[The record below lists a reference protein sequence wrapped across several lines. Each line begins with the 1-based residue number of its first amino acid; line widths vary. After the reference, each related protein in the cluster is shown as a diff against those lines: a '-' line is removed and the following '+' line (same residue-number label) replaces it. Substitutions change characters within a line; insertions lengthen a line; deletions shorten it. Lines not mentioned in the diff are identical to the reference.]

1 MATTMKKDKRLKK
14 RKRKSEHFISLREIS
29 DDRTSISSTRWA
41 FASVIK
47 FDIIVIFLMV
57 VSGLLSHFIPTID
70 DLSGSFYGSVTALLG
85 VLTGLVSTTKAMQGF
100 ETKKDKNE
108 ESIENDNDDD
118 AVDNEEELI
127 DDDDNIEEE
136 YIEEGDDEGK

>member
-1 MATTMKKDKRLKK
+1 MATTMKNKHLKK

-100 ETKKDKNE
+100 ETKKDDKTYDSE
-108 ESIENDNDDD
+108 ETSIVTDDYSEYNDND
-118 AVDNEEELI
+118 EEI
-127 DDDDNIEEE
+127 VSN
-136 YIEEGDDEGK
+136 DDELYDEK

>member
-1 MATTMKKDKRLKK
+1 MATTMKNKRLKK

-47 FDIIVIFLMV
+47 FDIIIIFLMV

-108 ESIENDNDDD
+108 ESIENDNDNVDD
-118 AVDNEEELI
+118 EELI
-127 DDDDNIEEE
+127 NDDDDIEEE
-136 YIEEGDDEGK
+136 YIEGDDEGK

>member
-108 ESIENDNDDD
+108 ESIENDNDDS
-118 AVDNEEELI
+118 VDNEEELI
-127 DDDDNIEEE
+127 YNDDNIEEE
-136 YIEEGDDEGK
+136 YIEGDDEGK

>member
-108 ESIENDNDDD
+108 ESIENDNNVVD
-118 AVDNEEELI
+118 DNEEELI

-136 YIEEGDDEGK
+136 EYIEGDDEGK

>member
-108 ESIENDNDDD
+108 ESIENDNDD
-118 AVDNEEELI
+118 VDNEEELI
-127 DDDDNIEEE
+127 DDNDIEEE
-136 YIEEGDDEGK
+136 YIEEDDEGK

>member
-108 ESIENDNDDD
+108 ESIENDNEDV
-118 AVDNEEELI
+118 VDNEEELI
-127 DDDDNIEEE
+127 DDDDNNIEE
-136 YIEEGDDEGK
+136 YIEGDEGK

>member
-1 MATTMKKDKRLKK
+1 MATTMKNKHLKK

-108 ESIENDNDDD
+108 ESIENDNEDV
-118 AVDNEEELI
+118 VDNEEELI
-127 DDDDNIEEE
+127 DDDDNNIEE
-136 YIEEGDDEGK
+136 YIEGDEGK

>member
-1 MATTMKKDKRLKK
+1 MATTMKNKRLKK

-108 ESIENDNDDD
+108 ESINNNDNDDD
-118 AVDNEEELI
+118 EELI
-127 DDDDNIEEE
+127 DDNIDDDEEEEEE
-136 YIEEGDDEGK
+136 YIEGDDEGK

>member
-1 MATTMKKDKRLKK
+1 MKKFR
-14 RKRKSEHFISLREIS
+14 F
-29 DDRTSISSTRWA
+29 WA

-47 FDIIVIFLMV
+47 FEIIVIFLMV

-100 ETKKDKNE
+100 ETKKDKDE
-108 ESIENDNDDD
+108 ESINNNDNDD
-118 AVDNEEELI
+118 EELI
-127 DDDDNIEEE
+127 DDNIDDDEEE
-136 YIEEGDDEGK
+136 YIEGDDEGK

>member
-1 MATTMKKDKRLKK
+1 MATTMKNKHLKK

-57 VSGLLSHFIPTID
+57 VSGLVSHFVPSVD
-70 DLSGSFYGSVTALLG
+70 ELSTSFYGAVTALLG

-100 ETKKDKNE
+100 ETKKDDKTYDSE
-108 ESIENDNDDD
+108 ETSIVTDDYSEYNDND
-118 AVDNEEELI
+118 EEI
-127 DDDDNIEEE
+127 VSN
-136 YIEEGDDEGK
+136 DDELYDEK

>member
-1 MATTMKKDKRLKK
+1 MAITMKKDKRLKK

-47 FDIIVIFLMV
+47 FDIVVIFIMV

-100 ETKKDKNE
+100 ETKKDDKTYDSE
-108 ESIENDNDDD
+108 ETSIVTDDYSEYNDND
-118 AVDNEEELI
+118 EEI
-127 DDDDNIEEE
+127 VSN
-136 YIEEGDDEGK
+136 DDELYDEK

>member
-100 ETKKDKNE
+100 ETKKDKDE
-108 ESIENDNDDD
+108 ESIDNNDNDD
-118 AVDNEEELI
+118 VDEELI
-127 DDDDNIEEE
+127 NDDDIDEEE
-136 YIEEGDDEGK
+136 YIEGDDEGK

>member
-1 MATTMKKDKRLKK
+1 MATTMKNKRLKK

-29 DDRTSISSTRWA
+29 DNRTSISSTRWA

-108 ESIENDNDDD
+108 ESIENDNDNVDD
-118 AVDNEEELI
+118 EELI
-127 DDDDNIEEE
+127 NDDDDIEEE
-136 YIEEGDDEGK
+136 YIEGDDEGK

>member
-1 MATTMKKDKRLKK
+1 MATTMKNKRLKK

-108 ESIENDNDDD
+108 ESIENDNDNVDD
-118 AVDNEEELI
+118 EELI
-127 DDDDNIEEE
+127 NDDDDIEEE
-136 YIEEGDDEGK
+136 YIEGDDEGK

>member
-1 MATTMKKDKRLKK
+1 MKNKHLRK
-14 RKRKSEHFISLREIS
+14 RKRKSNHFISLREIS

-47 FDIIVIFLMV
+47 FDIVVIFIMV

-100 ETKKDKNE
+100 ETKKDDKTYDSE
-108 ESIENDNDDD
+108 ETSIVTDDYSEYNDND
-118 AVDNEEELI
+118 EEI
-127 DDDDNIEEE
+127 VSN
-136 YIEEGDDEGK
+136 DDELYDEK

>member
-1 MATTMKKDKRLKK
+1 MATTMKNKHLKK

-41 FASVIK
+41 FTSVIQ
-47 FDIIVIFLMV
+47 FDIIVIFLIV

-100 ETKKDKNE
+100 ETKKDKDE
-108 ESIENDNDDD
+108 ESINNNDNDDD
-118 AVDNEEELI
+118 DEELI
-127 DDDDNIEEE
+127 DDNIDDDEEE
-136 YIEEGDDEGK
+136 YIEGDDEGK

>member
-14 RKRKSEHFISLREIS
+14 RKRKLEHFISLREIS

-47 FDIIVIFLMV
+47 FDIVVIFLMV

-108 ESIENDNDDD
+108 ESIENDNDDI
-118 AVDNEEELI
+118 DNEEELI
-127 DDDDNIEEE
+127 DDDIEEE
-136 YIEEGDDEGK
+136 YIEGDDEGK

>member
-108 ESIENDNDDD
+108 ESIENDNNDD
-118 AVDNEEELI
+118 VDNEEELI

-136 YIEEGDDEGK
+136 YIEGDEGK

>member
-14 RKRKSEHFISLREIS
+14 RKGKSEHFISLREIS

-100 ETKKDKNE
+100 ETKKDDKTYDSE
-108 ESIENDNDDD
+108 ETSIVTDDYSEYNDND
-118 AVDNEEELI
+118 EEI
-127 DDDDNIEEE
+127 VSN
-136 YIEEGDDEGK
+136 DDELYDEK

>member
-1 MATTMKKDKRLKK
+1 MATTMKNKCLKK

-57 VSGLLSHFIPTID
+57 VSGLVSHFVPSVD
-70 DLSGSFYGSVTALLG
+70 ELSTSFYGAVTALLG

-100 ETKKDKNE
+100 ETKKDDKTYDSE
-108 ESIENDNDDD
+108 ETSIVTDDYSEYNDND
-118 AVDNEEELI
+118 EEI
-127 DDDDNIEEE
+127 VSN
-136 YIEEGDDEGK
+136 DDELYDEK

>member
-1 MATTMKKDKRLKK
+1 MATTMKKDKHLKK

-100 ETKKDKNE
+100 ETKKDDKTYDSE
-108 ESIENDNDDD
+108 ETSIVTDDYSEYNDND
-118 AVDNEEELI
+118 EEI
-127 DDDDNIEEE
+127 VSN
-136 YIEEGDDEGK
+136 DDELYDEK

>member
-1 MATTMKKDKRLKK
+1 LKK

-108 ESIENDNDDD
+108 ESIENDNEDV
-118 AVDNEEELI
+118 VDNEEELI
-127 DDDDNIEEE
+127 DDDDNNIEE
-136 YIEEGDDEGK
+136 YIEGDEGKWDYIILEMKLEL

>member
-1 MATTMKKDKRLKK
+1 MATTMKNKRLKK

-108 ESIENDNDDD
+108 ESINNNDNDDD
-118 AVDNEEELI
+118 DDEELI
-127 DDDDNIEEE
+127 DDNIDDDDDEEE
-136 YIEEGDDEGK
+136 YIEGDDEGK

>member
-108 ESIENDNDDD
+108 ESIENDNDD
-118 AVDNEEELI
+118 VDVDEELI
-127 DDDDNIEEE
+127 NDDDINEEE
-136 YIEEGDDEGK
+136 YIEEEGDDEGK

>member
-1 MATTMKKDKRLKK
+1 MAITMKNKHLRK
-14 RKRKSEHFISLREIS
+14 RKRKSNHFISLREIS

-47 FDIIVIFLMV
+47 FDIVVIFIMV

-100 ETKKDKNE
+100 ETKKDDKTYDSE
-108 ESIENDNDDD
+108 ETSIVTDDYSEYNDND
-118 AVDNEEELI
+118 EEI
-127 DDDDNIEEE
+127 VSN
-136 YIEEGDDEGK
+136 DDELYDEK

>member
-1 MATTMKKDKRLKK
+1 MATTMKNKHLKK

-47 FDIIVIFLMV
+47 FDIIVIFLIV

-100 ETKKDKNE
+100 ETKKDKDE
-108 ESIENDNDDD
+108 ESINNNDNDDD
-118 AVDNEEELI
+118 DEELI
-127 DDDDNIEEE
+127 DDNIDDDEEE
-136 YIEEGDDEGK
+136 YIEGDDEGK

>member
-108 ESIENDNDDD
+108 ESIENDNNDD
-118 AVDNEEELI
+118 VDNEEELI
-127 DDDDNIEEE
+127 DDDINEEE
-136 YIEEGDDEGK
+136 YIEGDDEGK